1 MNYSKC
7 THDNIRPDM
16 TQFFIDRLYKLLTVV
31 KINGSFFFT
40 LLKTIKKIMSRNL
53 KYIYFDHSA
62 TTPVLPEVVKVINN
76 CFETYYGNASEPH
89 SPGTEAKEI
98 LEHSRETISKSLG
111 VNPKEIV
118 FTGSGTESDNLA
130 IIGVAEAYKKKG
142 NHIITSE
149 IEHPAVHMPLKKLS
163 RLGFNITYIPVDK
176 FGMVDPQDVKKS
188 ITNKTILVTIMHANN
203 IVGTIQPI
211 GEIGKILK
219 EHDIIFHT
227 DAVQTFSNIKTDV
240 NKLNV
245 DLLSLSGHK
254 IYGPKGVGA
263 LYIRKGTKIMPQI
276 LGGGHE
282 RGIRSGTENIPG
294 IAGLAKAAEIGQKNL
309 LDKILK
315 VTKMRDYLIS
325 NLLDKIDE
333 VKFNGHP
340 TERLPG
346 NCNFSFKYIEGES
359 IVLKLDHAGIA
370 VSSGSACSSSS
381 LKPSHTLVAMGLSNE
396 EAYGSLR
403 ITLGFENTKEEIDY
417 FLEVIPKIVSDL
429 RKISPLYKK

>member
-1 MNYSKC
+1 MNK
-7 THDNIRPDM
+7 
-16 TQFFIDRLYKLLTVV
+16 
-31 KINGSFFFT
+31 
-40 LLKTIKKIMSRNL
+40 NL

-62 TTPVLPEVVKVINN
+62 TTPVLQEVVKEIND
-76 CFETYYGNASEPH
+76 CLTTYYGNASEPH
-89 SPGTEAKEI
+89 SPGQKAKEI
-98 LEHSRETISKSLG
+98 LEHSREVIGKSLG
-111 VNPKEIV
+111 AKPKEIV
-118 FTGSGTESDNLA
+118 FTCSGTESDNLA
-130 IIGVAEAYKKKG
+130 IIGVAEAYEKKG

-149 IEHPAVHMPLKKLS
+149 IEHPAVHMPLKKLA
-163 RLGFNITYIPVDK
+163 RRGFNVTYVPVNK
-176 FGMVDPQDVKKS
+176 FGMVDPRDVKKS
-188 ITNKTILVTIMHANN
+188 ITDKTILVTIMHANN

-211 GEIGKILK
+211 SEIGKILR
-219 EHDIIFHT
+219 ERDIIFHT

-240 NKLNV
+240 NNLNV
-245 DLLSLSGHK
+245 DLLSISGHK

-263 LYIRKGTKIMPQI
+263 LYIRKGTRIMPQI

-315 VTKMRDYLIS
+315 VTKMRDYLINS
-325 NLLDKIDE
+325 LLGKIDE

-359 IVLKLDHAGIA
+359 IILKLDLAGIA
-370 VSSGSACSSSS
+370 ASSGSACSSSS
-381 LKPSHTLVAMGLSNE
+381 LKPSHTLVAMGLSNQ

-417 FLEVIPKIVSDL
+417 FLEVILEIISDL

>member
-1 MNYSKC
+1 M
-7 THDNIRPDM
+7 
-16 TQFFIDRLYKLLTVV
+16 TVV
-31 KINGSFFFT
+31 KISGSFYFA
-40 LLKTIKKIMSRNL
+40 LLKNNGGTMNKNL

-62 TTPVLPEVVKVINN
+62 TTPVLPEVVNEINN
-76 CFETYYGNASEPH
+76 CFTIYYGNASEPH
-89 SPGTEAKEI
+89 SPGQKAKEI
-98 LEHSRETISKSLG
+98 LEHSREVIGKSLG
-111 VNPKEIV
+111 AKPKEIV

-130 IIGVAEAYKKKG
+130 IIGAAEAYEKKG

-149 IEHPAVHMPLKKLS
+149 IEHSAVHMPLKKLG
-163 RLGFNITYIPVDK
+163 RRGFNVTYVPVDK

-188 ITNKTILVTIMHANN
+188 ITAKTILVTIMHANN

-211 GEIGKILK
+211 SEVGKILR
-219 EHDIIFHT
+219 ERDIIFHT

-240 NKLNV
+240 NNLNV
-245 DLLSLSGHK
+245 DLLSISGHK

-263 LYIRKGTKIMPQI
+263 LYIRKGTKIKPQI

-294 IAGLAKAAEIGQKNL
+294 IAGLAKAAELGQKNL
-309 LDKILK
+309 SEKILK
-315 VTKMRDYLIS
+315 VTKMRDYLINS
-325 NLLDKIDE
+325 LLDKIDE

-340 TERLPG
+340 TQRLPG

-359 IVLKLDHAGIA
+359 IVLKLDLAGIA
-370 VSSGSACSSSS
+370 ASSGSACSSSS

-417 FLEVIPKIVSDL
+417 FLKVIPEIISDL

>member
-1 MNYSKC
+1 VIVFAS
-7 THDNIRPDM
+7 
-16 TQFFIDRLYKLLTVV
+16 L
-31 KINGSFFFT
+31 
-40 LLKTIKKIMSRNL
+40 IKKLIEKIMKKNS

-62 TTPVLPEVVKVINN
+62 TTPVLPEVVKEINN
-76 CFETYYGNASEPH
+76 CFAFYYGNASEPH
-89 SPGTEAKEI
+89 SPGRKAKEI
-98 LEHSRETISKSLG
+98 LEHSREVIGKSLG
-111 VNPKEIV
+111 AKPKEIV

-130 IIGVAEAYKKKG
+130 IIGVSEAYEKKG

-149 IEHPAVHMPLKKLS
+149 IEHPAVHMPLKKIG
-163 RLGFNITYIPVDK
+163 RRGFNVTYVPVDK

-188 ITNKTILVTIMHANN
+188 ITDNTILVTIMHANN

-211 GEIGKILK
+211 SEIGKILR

-227 DAVQTFSNIKTDV
+227 DAVQTFTNIKTDV
-240 NKLNV
+240 NNLNV
-245 DLLSLSGHK
+245 DLLSISGHK

-263 LYIRKGTKIMPQI
+263 LYIRKGTKIKPQI

-282 RGIRSGTENIPG
+282 RGIRSSTENIPG
-294 IAGLAKAAEIGQKNL
+294 IAGLAKAAELGQKNL
-309 LDKILK
+309 SDKILK
-315 VTKMRDYLIS
+315 VTKMRDYLIKS
-325 NLLDKIDE
+325 LLDKIDE

-359 IVLKLDHAGIA
+359 IVLKLDLAGIA
-370 VSSGSACSSSS
+370 ASSGSACSSSS
-381 LKPSHTLVAMGLSNE
+381 LKPSHTLVAMGLSNQ

-417 FLEVIPKIVSDL
+417 FLKVIPEIVSGL

>member
-1 MNYSKC
+1 MNK
-7 THDNIRPDM
+7 
-16 TQFFIDRLYKLLTVV
+16 
-31 KINGSFFFT
+31 
-40 LLKTIKKIMSRNL
+40 NL

-62 TTPVLPEVVKVINN
+62 TTPVLPEVVKEINN
-76 CFETYYGNASEPH
+76 CFTIYYGNASEPH
-89 SPGTEAKEI
+89 SPGQKAKEI
-98 LEHSRETISKSLG
+98 LEHSREVIGKSLG
-111 VNPKEIV
+111 AKPKEIV

-130 IIGVAEAYKKKG
+130 IIGAAEAYEKKG

-149 IEHPAVHMPLKKLS
+149 IEHPAVHMPLKKLT
-163 RLGFNITYIPVDK
+163 RHGFIVTYVPVDK

-211 GEIGKILK
+211 SEVGKILR
-219 EHDIIFHT
+219 ERDIIFHT

-240 NKLNV
+240 NNLNV
-245 DLLSLSGHK
+245 DLLSISGHK

-263 LYIRKGTKIMPQI
+263 LYIRKGTKIKPQI

-294 IAGLAKAAEIGQKNL
+294 IAGLAKAAELGQKNL
-309 LDKILK
+309 PDKILK
-315 VTKMRDYLIS
+315 VTKMRDYLINS
-325 NLLDKIDE
+325 LLDKIDE
-333 VKFNGHP
+333 IKFNGHP
-340 TERLPG
+340 TKRLPG

-359 IVLKLDHAGIA
+359 IVLKLDLVGIA
-370 VSSGSACSSSS
+370 TSSGSACSSSS
-381 LKPSHTLVAMGLSNE
+381 LKPSHTLVAMGLSNQ

-417 FLEVIPKIVSDL
+417 FLKVIPEIISDL